1 MRLTIS
7 EYWNSG
13 PSASGWRMTTPP
25 TCIGIPASSAYRK
38 EASVADSRSVI
49 PPSWHSRSAP
59 SQVSRGPW
67 RGAAGHPG
75 SGRRR
80 SGIRPLEQLGQPG
93 HTEARGTQR
102 GPPVDHRD
110 VDHLTGRRPHV
121 RGQPGQ
127 EEQPR
132 PELVHGDD
140 PPTEVAWQQPKPPM
154 TDLDDAD
161 VPGDQEQH
169 AADHFRRPDQ
179 VIDLLGLEPGDED
192 VDQADRERQGA
203 AEQHEGRHP
212 AGPARLVSP
221 PAPTVL
227 AQGTVLVDAARRVD
241 LLHQGGV

>member
-7 EYWNSG
+7 EYWTSG
-13 PSASGWRMTTPP
+13 PASSGLRITTPP

-49 PPSWHSRSAP
+49 RPSWHSRTAA
-59 SQVSRGPW
+59 SQVSRGPR
-67 RGAAGHPG
+67 RGTL
-75 SGRRR
+75 SGRRCDGR
-80 SGIRPLEQLGQPG
+80 RAGVRPLEKLGQSG
-93 HTEARGTQR
+93 HAEARGTKR

-110 VDHLTGRRPHV
+110 IDHLTGRRAHV

-161 VPGDQEQH
+161 VPGDQE
-169 AADHFRRPDQ
+169 
-179 VIDLLGLEPGDED
+179 
-192 VDQADRERQGA
+192 
-203 AEQHEGRHP
+203 
-212 AGPARLVSP
+212 
-221 PAPTVL
+221 
-227 AQGTVLVDAARRVD
+227 
-241 LLHQGGV
+241 